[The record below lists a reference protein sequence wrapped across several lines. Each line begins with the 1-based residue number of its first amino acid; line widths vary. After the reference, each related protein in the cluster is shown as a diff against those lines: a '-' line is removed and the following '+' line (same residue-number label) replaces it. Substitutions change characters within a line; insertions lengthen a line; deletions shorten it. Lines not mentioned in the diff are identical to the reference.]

1 MGASSLAVLL
11 ALVLAPF
18 LPPLWAPGPEA
29 NRKGNE
35 AWKKGK
41 YDEAAGE
48 FARALDAMPAERML
62 TFNRGTA
69 LLGEKKG
76 DEALSAL
83 ISATADP
90 RREVQA
96 PAYYN
101 AGNALFDGQKLD
113 EALDAWKRAIRTD
126 PTDEN
131 AKFNYELAK
140 RKKKQQDQQKK
151 DQKNDQKDDQKDKK
165 DQDPKQDQEPKDQEQ
180 KQKDQQDNPDQQQD
194 QQEQKPDDQQPP
206 PKPQPAAQMSKE
218 QAERLLD
225 ALKAN
230 EKEMIKARM
239 TSRRK
244 REVDKDW

>member
-1 MGASSLAVLL
+1 MGASSLTLMLL
-11 ALVLAPF
+11 ILAAL

-41 YDEAAGE
+41 YDQAAGE
-48 FARALDAMPAERML
+48 FARALEAMPAERKL

-83 ISATADP
+83 ISATADS

-126 PTDEN
+126 PNDEN

-151 DQKNDQKDDQKDKK
+151 DEKKDQKNDQKDKQNQDQ
-165 DQDPKQDQEPKDQEQ
+165 QQQDQEKKDQEQ
-180 KQKDQQDNPDQQQD
+180 KQQDQQD
-194 QQEQKPDDQQPP
+194 QQQPQDQKPDEKQQP

-244 REVDKDW
+244 RDVDKDW